1 MKSLRF
7 RFEGKVGPDIKE
19 KLEALKKDFQKQ
31 VEGAMKKPRGL
42 REISIRLAK
51 AKAEVRAENLYKE
64 FCQQKKEE
72 RKRLRE
78 ERLREK
84 QARLRPAFSAGKV
97 KAKMLGGITCLAVII
112 ILVVGTIL
120 LTRPSQRQT
129 VPSPAQPLVEQAEE
143 DLNEAI
149 RAQEQRIKELKDYF
163 RELTT
168 RLAKATKKNNAL
180 SKQLAEAKKLAAEKE
195 EEIDRLSPFEQKS
208 QQLQQKIISLEKEK
222 KDLIADYEEKLSKAA
237 QELSSQKASYET
249 QTANLKSQHEKN
261 LAALKAELAKEIEKA
276 MTKIASIL
284 EAYATLIEIKAKPLS
299 VKFMEKDISENKGR
313 AVSIEPIL
321 GQKMDE
327 GNYIS
332 GRNFDLYESYSAAAK
347 QLEKLLNLYIN
358 NGGVIGKWGEI
369 LKGHKELLRK
379 FQPVK

>member
-31 VEGAMKKPRGL
+31 VGEAMKKPRDL

-222 KDLIADYEEKLSKAA
+222 RDLIAGYEVKLSQAN
-237 QELSSQKASYET
+237 QELSEQKVSYET
-249 QTANLKSQHEKN
+249 QIANLKKDYERNIS
-261 LAALKAELAKEIEKA
+261 ALKAERDKTIGEILAVY
-276 MTKIASIL
+276 TN
-284 EAYATLIEIKAKPLS
+284 LIEVELRPRLVS
-299 VKFMEKDISENKGR
+299 RMEEEIGKCSQRLKELER
-313 AVSIEPIL
+313 IL
-321 GQKMDE
+321 QKKMDE
-327 GNYIS
+327 GNFLS
-332 GRNFDLYESYSAAAK
+332 GRNQELFNNYITTTKET
-347 QLEKLLNLYIN
+347 QNLLRLYIKGDLGIWPLLAERN
-358 NGGVIGKWGEI
+358 GVISQKYTP
-369 LKGHKELLRK
+369 KK
-379 FQPVK
+379 

>member
-1 MKSLRF
+1 MEWLKKF
-7 RFEGKVGPDIKE
+7 IKDIFEGTSIADID
-19 KLEALKKDFQKQ
+19 LMLANLADQK
-31 VEGAMKKPRGL
+31 
-42 REISIRLAK
+42 
-51 AKAEVRAENLYKE
+51 
-64 FCQQKKEE
+64 KKEE
-72 RKRLRE
+72 EKRLRK
-78 ERLREK
+78 LK
-84 QARLRPAFSAGKV
+84 PAFSSGKSKLEIFLGISMAV
-97 KAKMLGGITCLAVII
+97 LVIGWLIGYPLIRSRVHRKIAPPAPPAAVEAVDYKQMVEDQEKRLEELSNNLLDEVQKSNWLIYKLGGV
-112 ILVVGTIL
+112 
-120 LTRPSQRQT
+120 
-129 VPSPAQPLVEQAEE
+129 
-143 DLNEAI
+143 
-149 RAQEQRIKELKDYF
+149 K
-163 RELTT
+163 
-168 RLAKATKKNNAL
+168 
-180 SKQLAEAKKLAAEKE
+180 KQLAEEKKARADLEKSIDE
-195 EEIDRLSPFEQKS
+195 KQQEIGRLSRLEQES
-208 QQLQQKIISLEKEK
+208 RQKIANLEKEK
-222 KDLIADYEEKLSKAA
+222 RDLIADYEEKLSKAA

>member
-31 VEGAMKKPRGL
+31 VGEAMKKPRDL